1 MGSIIFDY
9 VKNDSLECF
18 VALEEPVE
26 MNLRCN
32 SRQQKIIAATAYGP
46 LPIPRKVTSNTSR
59 H

>member
-32 SRQQKIIAATAYGP
+32 SRQQKTIAAAAYGP